1 MTTARG
7 SGLQPMEMVLDWLPN
22 VQFAGPCWALAHGLY
37 REAGIDLA
45 LVPWEEDGRG
55 IIEKTCARNMPAMG
69 SSEDNL
75 VISAAARG
83 EANLSALA
91 AMFLTTPLV
100 LMSRSEAPIT
110 SIGDLRGKRVAIHC
124 DGLHILEGLLRLHG
138 IGANEVEVTEVANAL
153 ANLTSGRFDAVQ
165 GYSVCEPL
173 EHAALG
179 LRPATLVM
187 RHKELHPYSQVMFV
201 PSDALTVV
209 PDLYRAALDVTFA
222 GWQSAMADPAGA
234 AAAIRAVGAPMTD
247 PALEAVALGLV
258 ADLVRGA
265 GADGAR
271 GLGRIDPARWA
282 ANVAAYVADGLVP
295 KGTSPDC
302 GLRADFWIDTP
313 DSGRDD
319 TDRAARA
326 GAGA

>member
-1 MTTARG
+1 MTTARS
-7 SGLQPMEMVLDWLPN
+7 SGLPRMDMVLDWLPN

-55 IIEKTCARNMPAMG
+55 IIEKTCARTVPAIG
-69 SSEDNL
+69 SAEDNL

-100 LMSRSEAPIT
+100 LMSRPEAPIA
-110 SIGDLRGKRVAIHC
+110 SIDDLRGKRVAIHS
-124 DGLHILEGLLRLHG
+124 DGLHILQGLFRLHG
-138 IGANEVEVTEVANAL
+138 ISANEVKVTEVVNDL
-153 ANLTSGRFDAVQ
+153 TNLTSGRFDAVQ
-165 GYSVCEPL
+165 GYAVCEPL
-173 EHAALG
+173 EHAARG
-179 LRPATLVM
+179 LRPKTLKM
-187 RHKELHPYSQVMFV
+187 RHKALHPYAQVMFA
-201 PSDALTVV
+201 PSDALAVV
-209 PDLYRAALDVTFA
+209 PELYRAALDVTFA
-222 GWQSAMADPAGA
+222 GWQAAMADPAGA

-247 PALEAVALGLV
+247 PALEAVALELM
-258 ADLVRGA
+258 ADLVRGT

-282 ANVAAYVADGLVP
+282 ANIAAYATGGLVP
-295 KGTSPDC
+295 ESTSPNC
-302 GLRADFWIDTP
+302 GLRTDFWIDTP
-313 DSGRDD
+313 EAGRDD
-319 TDRAARA
+319 ADPVAQA

>member
-1 MTTARG
+1 
-7 SGLQPMEMVLDWLPN
+7 
-22 VQFAGPCWALAHGLY
+22 
-37 REAGIDLA
+37 
-45 LVPWEEDGRG
+45 
-55 IIEKTCARNMPAMG
+55 
-69 SSEDNL
+69 

-100 LMSRSEAPIT
+100 LMSRSEAPVA
-110 SIGDLRGKRVAIHC
+110 SIEDLRGKRVAIHC

-138 IGANEVEVTEVANAL
+138 IGANEVKVTEVVNAL

-165 GYSVCEPL
+165 GYAVCEPL

-179 LRPATLVM
+179 LRPTTLVM
-187 RHKELHPYSQVMFV
+187 RHKALHPYAQVMFS
-201 PSDALTVV
+201 PSDALAVV
-209 PDLYRAALDVTFA
+209 PDLYRAALDATFA
-222 GWQSAMADPAGA
+222 GWQAAMADPAGA

-247 PALEAVALGLV
+247 PALEAVALELV
-258 ADLVRGA
+258 ADLVRGT
-265 GADGAR
+265 GDDGAR

-282 ANVAAYVADGLVP
+282 ANVAAYATDGLVP
-295 KGTSPDC
+295 KSTSPDC
-302 GLRADFWIDTP
+302 GLRTDFWIDTP

-319 TDRAARA
+319 ADRAARA